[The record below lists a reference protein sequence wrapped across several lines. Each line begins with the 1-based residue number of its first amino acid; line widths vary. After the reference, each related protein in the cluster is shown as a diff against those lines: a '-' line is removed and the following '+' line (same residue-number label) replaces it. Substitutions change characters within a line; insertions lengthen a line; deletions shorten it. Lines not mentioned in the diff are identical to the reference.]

1 MVKEVLGFPK
11 MTSFSRMR
19 ISMAVNG
26 MIRGVRTCRSCF
38 LAALQNSKFIS
49 KWGYVYTIFKCF
61 LTGNALEM
69 LCLNRFLFRK
79 DNLYPYF
86 CKMSS
91 WNFLH
96 RGPSLL
102 SLSVPHAVLVPGF
115 YLFNF
120 NVFIRE

>member
-1 MVKEVLGFPK
+1 
-11 MTSFSRMR
+11 
-19 ISMAVNG
+19 
-26 MIRGVRTCRSCF
+26 
-38 LAALQNSKFIS
+38 
-49 KWGYVYTIFKCF
+49 
-61 LTGNALEM
+61 M

-86 CKMSS
+86 RKMSS
-91 WNFLH
+91 RNFLP

-102 SLSVPHAVLVPGF
+102 SLSVPHAVLVPVF